1 MDEASSPTEMS
12 AATATRASEEKAAP
26 VCADTRAEIKISACE
41 SATLIS
47 DGEISDAG
55 RKVEIRINL
64 GFDDQT
70 LQNFLSSLKNAH
82 QLQPQT
88 ADYISLTAPFKDE
101 DFASTRRRIDDDQGG
116 RISPAALLLMFV
128 VGFGLKLHFHDF
140 KLPAFPDQT
149 AASIKALVDRIVMS
163 ESQGNPEA
171 RSKFSSAAGLGQ
183 FVNATWMDLIKKHRP
198 DLASNLNEKEIL
210 DLRKDPELSREMT
223 ARYVEQNTSI
233 LMKKGLPVTPGS
245 LYLAHFAGPGGAAAI
260 LSAPEEV
267 NAATVIA
274 SVDAQPSKT
283 REKIVNGNPFM
294 KGFTVKD
301 LKNWAHLKMQGVRLD
316 LETRTEENLARGD

>member
-1 MDEASSPTEMS
+1 MDEASSQIETS
-12 AATATRASEEKAAP
+12 AATATRASEEKDAP
-26 VCADTRAEIKISACE
+26 VCAETGAEIKISACE
-41 SATLIS
+41 PATLIS
-47 DGEISDAG
+47 DGEVSDAG

-70 LQNFLSSLKNAH
+70 LQNFLSSLKNAP

-88 ADYISLTAPFKDE
+88 ADYFSLTAPFKDE
-101 DFASTRRRIDDDQGG
+101 GFTSTRSRTDDDQGG
-116 RISPAALLLMFV
+116 RISPVALLLMFV

-267 NAATVIA
+267 DAATVIA
-274 SVDAQPSKT
+274 SVDAQPSRT

>member
-1 MDEASSPTEMS
+1 
-12 AATATRASEEKAAP
+12 
-26 VCADTRAEIKISACE
+26 
-41 SATLIS
+41 
-47 DGEISDAG
+47 
-55 RKVEIRINL
+55 
-64 GFDDQT
+64 
-70 LQNFLSSLKNAH
+70 
-82 QLQPQT
+82 
-88 ADYISLTAPFKDE
+88 
-101 DFASTRRRIDDDQGG
+101 
-116 RISPAALLLMFV
+116 
-128 VGFGLKLHFHDF
+128 
-140 KLPAFPDQT
+140 
-149 AASIKALVDRIVMS
+149 
-163 ESQGNPEA
+163 
-171 RSKFSSAAGLGQ
+171 
-183 FVNATWMDLIKKHRP
+183 
-198 DLASNLNEKEIL
+198 KEIL

-267 NAATVIA
+267 DAATVIA
-274 SVDAQPSKT
+274 SVDAQPSRT